1 MIYQFKNNK
10 NLIYLFWG
18 QLISFAGDSIY
29 MIALPWLILDITN
42 SSTTT
47 ALVTMSSYLPTLI
60 FGIFAGAIV
69 DRYSKKKIMIV
80 SDTLRLLIAL
90 LFPILIL
97 SGFKSTLL
105 LGILA
110 FSMSLSG
117 IPFYPARDSLVPLI
131 VSEKKLTS
139 ANSIITISAQ
149 LAHII
154 GPFFAGI
161 LVTVIEI
168 VHLFTF
174 DAITFLLSIL
184 FINQIKEKHTKI
196 KTSDLKTNE
205 LLWGGFKYLKENK
218 GLSILLYITIINNFF
233 IMGPAIIGVPV
244 FVKKI
249 LDNSFKTLGL
259 METSLA
265 VGMMLGS
272 FIVLKITQKISI
284 QFILII
290 GIIIDGITFLPFY
303 WIESPNYSIFAML
316 IHGIGIPMITISRT
330 LLIQK
335 TVPKKIQGRIFTLFH
350 MAVIGTSAISI
361 SAVGIILDF
370 ISIKILYL
378 IFGIFAMSCSI
389 ILFMSKKFLALK

>member
-1 MIYQFKNNK
+1 
-10 NLIYLFWG
+10 
-18 QLISFAGDSIY
+18 

>member
-1 MIYQFKNNK
+1 MFNNNK
-10 NLIYLFWG
+10 NLIYLFLG

-47 ALVTMSSYLPTLI
+47 ALVTMSSYLPTLV

-69 DRYSKKKIMIV
+69 DKYSKKKIMII
-80 SDTLRLLIAL
+80 SDLLRFTIVL
-90 LFPILIL
+90 LFPLLIL
-97 SGFKSTLL
+97 SGNKSTLL

-110 FSMSLSG
+110 FSISLSG
-117 IPFYPARDSLVPLI
+117 IPFYPARDSLIPII
-131 VSEKKLTS
+131 VSKENLNS

-154 GPFFAGI
+154 GPFIAGI
-161 LVTVIEI
+161 MVTIVGI

-174 DAITFLLSIL
+174 DAITFLVSIF
-184 FINQIKEKHTKI
+184 FINLIIEKKDAKKI
-196 KTSDLKTNE
+196 SDLNNTKF
-205 LLWGGFKYLKENK
+205 LWGGVTYLKKNK
-218 GLSILLYITIINNFF
+218 GLLVLFYITVINNFF

-249 LDNSFKTLGL
+249 LDNSFTTLGL
-259 METSLA
+259 METFLA
-265 VGMMLGS
+265 IGMMFGS
-272 FIVLKITQKISI
+272 FLVMKLTKKITIKY
-284 QFILII
+284 ILIT
-290 GIIIDGITFLPFY
+290 GIIIDGITFIPFY
-303 WIESPNYSIFAML
+303 YLESAYFSIVAML

-330 LLIQK
+330 LLIQR
-335 TVPKKIQGRIFTLFH
+335 TVPSDIQGRIFTLFH

-370 ISIKILYL
+370 ISIKILFFT
-378 IFGIFAMSCSI
+378 FGFCAMLCSI
-389 ILFMSKKFLALK
+389 ILIMSKKFLALK